1 MAENVGG
8 IEYIASIELQ
18 QFIKDQRRLS
28 AGLGEIEKDSGR
40 FELSMTKVAA
50 AVQLLAGAMAAVKV
64 ARLADEFRTLQ
75 ARVDVVA
82 GSAEKGAQAWQ
93 ALNALSTRTSTA
105 VADNVAMFTRL
116 NASILQL
123 GGTQQDTLR
132 ITELVGKAIRVSGA
146 SAQEASAA
154 QLQFAQALGSGKLAG
169 DELRSL
175 METSPYLMRQLADS
189 LGVPIGKLKELG
201 AEGKLTSDVIVKALG
216 EAATKIDGDFAK
228 LPVTIDNAMT
238 VAKDAAGRAALKF
251 DELTGGSRALA
262 GTIKG
267 VGEVL
272 DRLAI
277 QFDVAADKGDEFA
290 KNDAV
295 GAWAKETRT
304 VLSYVVDAAD
314 VAWQT
319 LSVLGRNVAFVFKGV
334 GSEIGGIGAQIA
346 AVARG
351 DFAGARAIGEEMK
364 RDAEQRR
371 TELDAADAKTLS
383 RAQTMGSKM
392 RQAWAAGQASYSNEG
407 RNYDGVPNGGGGGGG
422 GGDDDG
428 KKKHKFDAEAYLSS
442 LRQANMQGLALIDE
456 RESAELAKNRKLLEE
471 KKLNLLEYTQG
482 VAEIEAKASADRQ
495 KLIEQ
500 ESDAAMAA
508 GEAKRRQIEEEG
520 KARAAAATAA
530 AEEAQKNDAQRLIDQ
545 TMGNGM
551 DPVARLLAE
560 NDAKLAEVKRYEE
573 EKLLTEQQASALR
586 VALMQQEQ
594 EQLAAIEKAKQQ
606 QAQIALMA
614 QLGSY
619 SSAFGSMAEVVG
631 EFAGKQSGIYKAM
644 FAASK
649 AFSIAQSVIS
659 ITSGIAQALNNPY
672 PANLAFAA
680 QVAGQGAGLISTIKG
695 TNFGGGRQYG
705 GPVGAGTMYRVNET
719 GRPELYTASSGEQY
733 MLPTKNGKVTPA
745 NKVGG
750 EQGGGG
756 GAWTGDVNI
765 PLTGIAMPDGWFAIR
780 PDQLADAMR
789 RAMRDGHFT
798 GTTR

>member
-8 IEYIASIELQ
+8 IEYVASIELQ

-28 AGLGEIEKDSGR
+28 AGLGEIEKDASR
-40 FELSMTKVAA
+40 FDFSLTKVAA
-50 AVQLLAGAMAAVKV
+50 AVNVLAAAMAAVKV
-64 ARLADEFRTLQ
+64 AKMADEFRTLQ

-82 GSAEKGAQAWQ
+82 GSVEKGAQAW
-93 ALNALSTRTSTA
+93 AEINALSTRTSTA

-175 METSPYLMRQLADS
+175 MDTSPYLMRQLADS

-216 EAATKIDGDFAK
+216 GAAAQINGDFAK

-238 VAKDAAGRAALKF
+238 VAKDAASRAALKF
-251 DELTGGSRALA
+251 DELSGGSRALA

-304 VLSYVVDAAD
+304 ALSYVVDAAD

-371 TELDAADAKTLS
+371 KELDAADAATLA
-383 RAQTMGSKM
+383 RAQTMGERM
-392 RQAWAAGQASYSNEG
+392 RQAWASPQASYSNEG
-407 RNYDGVPNGGGGGGG
+407 RTAGPKEGVIGTPAGSG
-422 GGDDDG
+422 DG
-428 KKKHKFDAEAYLSS
+428 KKKHQFDAEAYLSS
-442 LRQANMQGLALIDE
+442 LRQANAQGLALIDE
-456 RESAELAKNRKLLEE
+456 RESAELAKNRKLLDE

-495 KLIEQ
+495 KLIQQ

-508 GEAKRRQIEEEG
+508 GEAKRQQIEAEG
-520 KARAAAATAA
+520 KARAEAAAAA

-545 TMGNGM
+545 TMGNGQ
-551 DPVARLLAE
+551 DPVSRLLAE
-560 NDAKLAEVKRYEE
+560 NDAKLAAVRFYEE
-573 EKLLTEQQASALR
+573 QRLLTEQQASALR
-586 VALMQQEQ
+586 VALMTQEQ

-606 QAQIALMA
+606 QSQIALMA

-619 SSAFGSMAEVVG
+619 SQAFGGMAEIVG
-631 EFAGKQSGIYKAM
+631 EFAGKQSGVYKAM

-680 QVAGQGAGLISTIKG
+680 QVAGQGAALISTIKG

-705 GPVGAGTMYRVNET
+705 GPVSAGTMYRVNET

-733 MLPTKNGKVTPA
+733 MLPNRNGKVTPA

-750 EQGGGG
+750 KHGGGG
-756 GAWTGDVNI
+756 SGWSGDVNI

-789 RAMRDGHFT
+789 RAVRDGHFT
-798 GTTR
+798 GMPR